1 MRLFFLVILFAIG
14 VSSFAQVVGR
24 VVDEEGRPLPD
35 AHLRVKGLSGGTV
48 SQRTGHFAL
57 PVPATGQ
64 LTLLVSR
71 VGYATREV
79 DVTLPAMD
87 SMVVQLSPA
96 FLQLADAVVISATR
110 EEKLNQQVAA
120 SVTTLSQHDLVTL
133 SPRSTP
139 EALMGSSGV
148 WVQKTN
154 HGGGSPIIRG
164 LVGNQVLL
172 LVDGIRLNNSTYRY
186 GPNQYL
192 STVSPW
198 LLDRIEVV
206 RGGGSV
212 MYGSDALGGSVQLL
226 SKTPS
231 FSVSNKLMASGKTFG
246 KWMSA
251 GMEKS
256 GGVELNASNAHVAF
270 TGGLSVHDFGDIVAG
285 DRYGTLAPTGH
296 QEQSVNAKM
305 LVRTKTGEVFTG
317 AYQQT
322 AQHRVPRY
330 DQVVLGNY
338 ARYEFDPQIRQLAY
352 VRWEKASTVPVVS
365 NIRLTGFWHRAME
378 RIIAQR
384 NGSVMEKTNTDQTSS
399 IGFTAE
405 ATSLITKNWVAQSGI
420 EWYHDYVSSTALERD
435 VQNNEEESVRGSY
448 ANGSTAG
455 SLSLFSHHELSV
467 RRLTLAAGGRLSSFA
482 TTVSDPVFGNQSLSP
497 HAAVFTGSVRY
508 ALPSGLSFLGIT
520 NSGFR
525 APTVD
530 DMSKFGPVEATVF
543 EVPGTSLKPESSFT
557 VESGIRV
564 DRKTWLF
571 KTVVYR
577 MGLSNLIDRK
587 PALYEGASQ
596 VDGRN
601 VYQKQNVGQ
610 AYVWGVESEGQWQ
623 LTKKL
628 LMGGNATYTY
638 GQNKT
643 ASDPMRRI
651 PPAFGRA
658 YSQWN
663 GKRFW
668 SRLEW
673 QAAGSQKRLAKG
685 DKSDVRISSRLVD
698 GVFQGWDT
706 WNLYVGYTIPQLH
719 LNLQVSLQNALD
731 ASYRLYAS
739 GVDAYGR
746 NLQVFIQWQW

>member
-1 MRLFFLVILFAIG
+1 
-14 VSSFAQVVGR
+14 
-24 VVDEEGRPLPD
+24 
-35 AHLRVKGLSGGTV
+35 
-48 SQRTGHFAL
+48 
-57 PVPATGQ
+57 
-64 LTLLVSR
+64 
-71 VGYATREV
+71 
-79 DVTLPAMD
+79 
-87 SMVVQLSPA
+87 
-96 FLQLADAVVISATR
+96 
-110 EEKLNQQVAA
+110 
-120 SVTTLSQHDLVTL
+120 
-133 SPRSTP
+133 
-139 EALMGSSGV
+139 
-148 WVQKTN
+148 
-154 HGGGSPIIRG
+154 
-164 LVGNQVLL
+164 
-172 LVDGIRLNNSTYRY
+172 
-186 GPNQYL
+186 
-192 STVSPW
+192 
-198 LLDRIEVV
+198 
-206 RGGGSV
+206 
-212 MYGSDALGGSVQLL
+212 
-226 SKTPS
+226 
-231 FSVSNKLMASGKTFG
+231 
-246 KWMSA
+246 
-251 GMEKS
+251 
-256 GGVELNASNAHVAF
+256 
-270 TGGLSVHDFGDIVAG
+270 
-285 DRYGTLAPTGH
+285 
-296 QEQSVNAKM
+296 
-305 LVRTKTGEVFTG
+305 
-317 AYQQT
+317 
-322 AQHRVPRY
+322 
-330 DQVVLGNY
+330 
-338 ARYEFDPQIRQLAY
+338 
-352 VRWEKASTVPVVS
+352 
-365 NIRLTGFWHRAME
+365 
-378 RIIAQR
+378 
-384 NGSVMEKTNTDQTSS
+384 
-399 IGFTAE
+399 
-405 ATSLITKNWVAQSGI
+405 
-420 EWYHDYVSSTALERD
+420 
-435 VQNNEEESVRGSY
+435 
-448 ANGSTAG
+448 
-455 SLSLFSHHELSV
+455 
-467 RRLTLAAGGRLSSFA
+467 
-482 TTVSDPVFGNQSLSP
+482 
-497 HAAVFTGSVRY
+497 
-508 ALPSGLSFLGIT
+508 
-520 NSGFR
+520 
-525 APTVD
+525 
-530 DMSKFGPVEATVF
+530 MSKFGPVEATVF